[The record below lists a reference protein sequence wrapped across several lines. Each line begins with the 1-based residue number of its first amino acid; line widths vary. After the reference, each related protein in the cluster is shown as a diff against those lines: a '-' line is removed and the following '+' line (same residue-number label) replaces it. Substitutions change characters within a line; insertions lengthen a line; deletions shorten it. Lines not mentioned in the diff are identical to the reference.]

1 MSSNAYALQRV
12 VIAGGGTG
20 GHLIPGLAVARELAA
35 RGCGQIVFVG
45 TERGI
50 EARMVPAAGFPLRLV
65 TVGGLKNLTW
75 RRRLRTMLDLPR
87 AVGQSLRILRETQAQ
102 VVLGI
107 GGYASG
113 PALLAAALLRI
124 PVVVLEVNAKTGL
137 ANRLAAPWVRRA
149 AVSFPE
155 TAKDFRCA
163 TVTGVP
169 VREAFFQVPPARHG
183 RPLHLLVFGGSQGAR
198 AINRA
203 AVAAAAQWQRQGLA
217 VSVLH
222 QTGSADYNEVRG
234 GYAAAGVA
242 AGDAETARIL
252 PADEW
257 AEGVQVQTAAFID
270 DMPGAM
276 AWADM
281 VVCRSG
287 ASTLAE
293 LAAAAR
299 ASILVPFPGAADNHQ
314 WKNADAYR
322 RAGAARL
329 LEQRELT
336 GETLAAAVAE
346 LTAAPERL
354 RQMESAVRGFAHPG
368 AAEVIAG
375 LLAQAAG
382 GSGVLTEKDVTR

>member
-1 MSSNAYALQRV
+1 MSSNSSALQRV

-20 GHLIPGLAVARELAA
+20 GHLIPGLAVARELTA
-35 RGCGQIVFVG
+35 RGTASIVFVG

-50 EARMVPAAGFPLRLV
+50 ETRMVPAAGYPLRLV
-65 TVGGLKNLTW
+65 TVGGLKNLNW
-75 RRRLRTMLDLPR
+75 RRRLRTMIDLPR
-87 AVGQSLRILRETQAQ
+87 AVGQSLRILRETKAQ

-113 PALLAAALLRI
+113 PALAAAALLGI

-137 ANRLAAPWVRRA
+137 ANRLAAPWVRMA

-155 TAKDFRCA
+155 TARDFRHA

-169 VREAFFQVPPARHG
+169 VRAAFFQVPPARHG
-183 RPLHLLVFGGSQGAR
+183 ERLHLLVFGGSQGSR

-203 AVAAAAQWQRQGLA
+203 AVAAATFWHQQGRA

-222 QTGSADYNEVRG
+222 QTGTADYNEVHN
-234 GYAAAGVA
+234 GYAAAGIPVQEGPPPNLLPGDEERSAPLDVRVA
-242 AGDAETARIL
+242 PFL
-252 PADEW
+252 
-257 AEGVQVQTAAFID
+257 D
-270 DMPGAM
+270 DMPGVM
-276 AWADM
+276 AWADL

-293 LAAAAR
+293 LAAAGR

-322 RAGAARL
+322 RAGAAWL
-329 LEQRELT
+329 LEQRDLT
-336 GETLAAAVAE
+336 GETLATAVME
-346 LTAAPERL
+346 LTAAPEEML
-354 RQMESAVRGFAHPG
+354 RMESVVRGFAHPG
-368 AAEVIAG
+368 SAALIAEWME
-375 LLAQAAG
+375 QAASPHHG
-382 GSGVLTEKDVTR
+382 RKRN